1 MLCDVAQGLTE
12 RRFGSRAGA
21 MIRQPGLGR
30 GHDRDRPLLPSG
42 KAHGEVATADL
53 GLDPVEL
60 ADQGQPGLGDRGWA
74 GAGPLDQPAAR
85 MGPAMGEADFRAGP
99 RGGDQACITVR
110 RAVLSLEGPL
120 IRLTLQHPFE
130 SVEDRLGVLAA
141 AGRGRR

>member
-1 MLCDVAQGLTE
+1 
-12 RRFGSRAGA
+12 
-21 MIRQPGLGR
+21 MIRQPGLEP
-30 GHDRDRPLLPSG
+30 GHDRRRAVPARRKPG
-42 KAHGEVATADL
+42 GEAQAADL
-53 GLDPVEL
+53 SLDPVEL
-60 ADQGQPGLGDRGWA
+60 ADQGQPFFGDRRRA